1 MTAID
6 MHRAGIPVP
15 SNPSMAASKRLLPRV
30 RRVVALGLLAA
41 AACCPML
48 AGAQAEPRSPGSGFV
63 DPAGLPPR
71 TAPNDVEP
79 VWRGPSPDTLA
90 TVRRRGV
97 LRVGVVT
104 VEPMVMRDPKGEL
117 VGYSIDLARK
127 LAQDIGVEVEFV
139 PTSWTFV
146 MPDLLSRQ
154 FDLVAT
160 GLWVTVPRALVVN
173 FTEPTVSEGIHL
185 VANRAKAGT
194 MKSRADFDQPGV
206 TLSVFG
212 GTMQEQLARRLFPRA
227 TLLRVNDDEVAP
239 VALGVAHAALVPTL
253 APQSLLR
260 GMPDRLFLPLEQ
272 PLASTP
278 AALAVRKGDPDFLS
292 FLNTWLVLHREEGWL
307 AERALHW
314 AGARA
319 GAK

>member
-1 MTAID
+1 MTTID
-6 MHRAGIPVP
+6 RPVP
-15 SNPSMAASKRLLPRV
+15 PAPVVPGLWAEALHRHLV
-30 RRVVALGLLAA
+30 RARRCIALSLLAA

-48 AGAQAEPRSPGSGFV
+48 AGAQGEPRSPGAGFV

-104 VEPMVMRDPKGEL
+104 VEPMVMRDAKGEL

-146 MPDLLSRQ
+146 IPDLLSRQ

-160 GLWVTVPRALVVN
+160 GMWMTVPRALVVN
-173 FTEPTVSEGIHL
+173 FTEPTATEGIHL
-185 VANRAKAGT
+185 VANRAKAGA

-212 GTMQEQLARRLFPRA
+212 GTAQEQLARRLFPRA

-260 GMPDRLFLPLEQ
+260 GMPERLFLPLEQ

-292 FLNTWLVLHREEGWL
+292 FLNTWLVLQREEGWL

-314 AGARA
+314 AGARV
-319 GAK
+319 GVK